1 MNKIVPAAMAGLF
14 AANAMSAPVTYI
26 LDSTH
31 TFPSFEAD
39 HMGGRSVWR
48 GKFNET
54 KGRVIYDKEAKS
66 GSIEVTVAMPSV
78 DFGLKKMN
86 EEARSPLIFNV
97 KKYPTAVYTGKFTK
111 FHGDAPT
118 EAQGTLTMHGV
129 TKPVTLTIVT
139 FLCQPDPIVKK
150 QVCGADAYASFN
162 RKDFGV
168 DFGEAYGF
176 NMAVKLQIQVEGSPA
191 G

>member
-1 MNKIVPAAMAGLF
+1 MNKIVLAAMANLF
-14 AANAMSAPVTYI
+14 AATAMSAPVTYI
-26 LDSTH
+26 LDGTH

-66 GSIEVTVAMPSV
+66 GSIEVTVVMASV
-78 DFGLKKMN
+78 DFGFKKMD

-97 KKYPTAVYTGKFTK
+97 KKYPTATYTGKFTK

-118 EAQGTLTMHGV
+118 EAQGTFTMHGV
-129 TKPVTLTIVT
+129 TRPLTLTIAT
-139 FLCQPDPIVKK
+139 FLCQQDPIVKK
-150 QVCGADAYASFN
+150 EVCGADAYASFN

>member
-1 MNKIVPAAMAGLF
+1 MNKIVLAAMTNLF
-14 AANAMSAPVTYI
+14 AATAISAPVTYS
-26 LDSTH
+26 LDGSH

-48 GKFNET
+48 GKFNQT
-54 KGRVIYDKEAKS
+54 TGRVIYDKEAKT
-66 GSIEVTVAMPSV
+66 GSIEVTVVMASV
-78 DFGLKKMN
+78 DFGLKQMN
-86 EEARSPLIFNV
+86 EEAKLPLIFNV
-97 KKYPTAVYTGKFTK
+97 KKYPTATYTGKFTK

-129 TKPVTLTIVT
+129 TRPLTLTIAS
-139 FLCQPDPIVKK
+139 FLCQRDPIVKK
-150 QVCGADAYASFN
+150 EVCGADAYASFN

-168 DFGEAYGF
+168 DYGEAYGF